1 MITKRD
7 KQKTDK
13 QAQKQPKEHPN
24 LRWKTVGIAVGVF
37 ALILACGFLILNL
50 LLPMGIYHKAESA
63 AAASQYDEAISGFTK
78 LTERYNLNGKLAHLG
93 GFADAEDQLLQTRY
107 AKGVYLREQGSYAEA
122 AAVFEELGDYSDSKD
137 QASNTRLLQAKSLI
151 ESQDYNEAIAILE
164 ELQDYDGGD
173 YGNASELKDKAVYER
188 SCALVK
194 IGKLS
199 DAEAGFAQTESY
211 QDSYEQLQEVRY
223 NMARN
228 ALLTYDFETA
238 RSLFAQVGDY
248 EDAGD
253 LVTVLDSAVDKVY
266 RCDYTDVTGQSTGAV
281 TLYLWV
287 HSVIIPGKLD
297 EGVSVKMQQD
307 ISVGEVNASLFGS
320 ASYDYTLEQVR
331 NGTTWYFTFY
341 GSDTVDEN
349 GALLLEAEFSD
360 DYQTLVTRKVY
371 KATRD
376 EEVARDAQDAE
387 DAAKVAESE
396 DDTSDEV
403 IEQNEEGDETP
414 ESNDGN
420 SSKNGESA
428 GEDDEEE
435 ETSSAAEDRDADLAT
450 LTLDEERTWTE
461 VTDEETVSSVKEG
474 FRRRIRVQLAENGNM
489 AFYNDTDDERLPH
502 YCSVA
507 NCLNKGENVVSD
519 ENGRRYYCSEHQAEY
534 ESDPGYTASEAD
546 ASEESAASETAAESG
561 ETTQLEE
568 GDTAGGDDSNE
579 SGTDGTES
587 AAE

>member
-37 ALILACGFLILNL
+37 ALVLACGFLILNL

-107 AKGVYLREQGSYAEA
+107 AKGVYLREQGAYAEA
-122 AAVFEELGDYSDSKD
+122 AAVFEELGDYSDSKE
-137 QASNTRLLQAKSLI
+137 QAGNTRLLQAKSLI
-151 ESQDYNEAIAILE
+151 ESQDYSEAIAILE

-211 QDSYEQLQEVRY
+211 QDSYEQLQKVRY

-238 RSLFAQVGDY
+238 RSLFTQVGDY

-266 RCDYTDVTGQSTGAV
+266 RCDYTDVTGQTTGAV

-287 HSVIIPGKLD
+287 HSVIVPGRLD

-360 DYQTLVTRKVY
+360 NYQTLVTRKVY

-376 EEVARDAQDAE
+376 EEVARDAQDAA

-403 IEQNEEGDETP
+403 IEQNEEGDET
-414 ESNDGN
+414 S
-420 SSKNGESA
+420 
-428 GEDDEEE
+428 
-435 ETSSAAEDRDADLAT
+435 EDRDADLAT

-461 VTDEETVSSVKEG
+461 VTDEETVSLVKEG

-534 ESDPGYTASEAD
+534 EADPGCTASEAET
-546 ASEESAASETAAESG
+546 SEESAASEAAAESG

-568 GDTAGGDDSNE
+568 GDSAGGDDSNE

-587 AAE
+587 TAE